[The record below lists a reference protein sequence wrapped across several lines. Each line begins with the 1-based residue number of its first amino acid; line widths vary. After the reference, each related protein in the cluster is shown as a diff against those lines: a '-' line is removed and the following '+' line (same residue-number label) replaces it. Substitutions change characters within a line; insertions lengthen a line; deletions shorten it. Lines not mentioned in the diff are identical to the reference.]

1 MREGHRIS
9 PASPEVPLHRAVG
22 TIVAIVDDDVVV
34 NIDGILRRAS
44 AANVPRLR
52 VGDWVMVGVGSVLHV
67 VDPAYRARR

>member
-1 MREGHRIS
+1 MREGHPTS
-9 PASPEVPLHRAVG
+9 SASPDVPLQRAVG

-52 VGDWVMVGVGSVLHV
+52 VGDWVMVGVGSVLGV
-67 VDPAYRARR
+67 VDRAHRSRR